1 MVHTSSQELLEKVP
15 YGLVMT
21 RAWLLA
27 QGVSPHTVDNWR
39 KSKRLEPIAQG
50 VFKQPGVVLTWEGIV
65 CS

>member
-1 MVHTSSQELLEKVP
+1 
-15 YGLVMT
+15 MT